1 MNVQLLS
8 HGLLASVFFF
18 YKTRQYC
25 YIWIRSIYYCDP
37 NVTHWPANLL
47 KHTFTLSVYLD
58 IIFFSFFIHYKVLE
72 ENDLIHPDQNNLDYL
87 HAQHN
92 GEKYSLPQEPLGK
105 LRYSDVPFISKATS
119 VLLVIPKQ

>member
-8 HGLLASVFFF
+8 HGLLATVFFST
-18 YKTRQYC
+18 KCERTRQYC
-25 YIWIRSIYYCDP
+25 YICTTSIYYCDP

-47 KHTFTLSVYLD
+47 KHTFTLSVHLD
-58 IIFFSFFIHYKVLE
+58 IIVFFFLHYEVLE

-87 HAQHN
+87 HTQHN

-105 LRYSDVPFISKATS
+105 LRYSDVPFMSKAT
-119 VLLVIPKQ
+119 LCAACDT